1 MSLVAQLRDV
11 RLLREFDDQELA
23 FFDRLFAN
31 REYRNGEILIKEGDR
46 PEPDDDA
53 LFVLMEGRVRV
64 SSPPAGAGGAGM
76 NVTMGKGEV
85 LGLINLVDSGPRAAT
100 CRALGPVRAA
110 VMSRRDL
117 QDLIL
122 KNPAQAERFLH
133 LVARQLGR
141 DLRRALAYLREVT
154 DER

>member
-11 RLLREFDDQELA
+11 RLLREFDDRELA
-23 FFDRLFAN
+23 VFDRLLAN
-31 REYRNGEILIKEGDR
+31 REYRNGEILIRQGDR
-46 PEPDDDA
+46 PEPEDDA
-53 LFVLMEGRVRV
+53 LFVLLNGRVRV
-64 SSPPAGAGGAGM
+64 SSPPAEDGGAGM

-85 LGLINLVDSGPRAAT
+85 LGLIALVDSGPRAAT
-100 CRALGPVRAA
+100 CRAQGPVQAA

-117 QDLIL
+117 QNLIL
-122 KNPAQAERFLH
+122 ENPAQAERFLRV
-133 LVARQLGR
+133 VARQLGR